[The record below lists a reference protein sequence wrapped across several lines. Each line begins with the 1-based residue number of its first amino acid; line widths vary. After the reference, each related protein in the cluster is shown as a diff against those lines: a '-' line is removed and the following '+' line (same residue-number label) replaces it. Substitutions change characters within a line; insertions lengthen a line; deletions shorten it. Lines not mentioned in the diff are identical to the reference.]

1 MVEIAVVLAIVLG
14 LAALVTPGVL
24 GRIDRSRVAAS
35 AGSLRG
41 IATAIHDPSPGRGSF
56 KRHVGVYPGAVSHL
70 TRPIST
76 AQTSI
81 CGLAYTAVNTAGWN
95 GPYLNRTAPATGI
108 PIGIGVVRNAMTRD
122 PASGGLAPVLRV
134 HVDSVMIDD
143 AGELDL
149 EVDGVRDST
158 AGTVRWG
165 AIDGEGFVTLD
176 YLMPLKDC

>member
-14 LAALVTPGVL
+14 LAALVTPGLL
-24 GRIDRSRVAAS
+24 GRIDRSRVEAS
-35 AGSLRG
+35 EESLRG
-41 IATAIHDPSPGRGSF
+41 IAMAIHDPTPGGGSF
-56 KRHVGVYPGAVSHL
+56 KRHVGVYPGAISHL

-76 AQTSI
+76 ADTNI
-81 CGLAYTAVNTAGWN
+81 CGVAYTAVESAGWN

-108 PIGIGVVRNAMTRD
+108 PIAVGVVRDAVTRD
-122 PASGGLAPVLRV
+122 PASGGVAPVLRV
-134 HVDSVMIDD
+134 HVDSVAIDD

-176 YLMPLKDC
+176 YLMPVKDC